1 MRIKKPIAFMG
12 IGVCLFLAAFVS
24 AQYEVPKQTGP
35 DSTPF
40 QWPKGKRAAISLT
53 FDDARLSQIDNGLPL
68 LDRHRV
74 RATFFVTPRAVEKRC
89 SAGSKPS
96 GAGTKSGIIR

>member
-53 FDDARLSQIDNGLPL
+53 FDSWESEPFTIWLDGL
-68 LDRHRV
+68 
-74 RATFFVTPRAVEKRC
+74 TC
-89 SAGSKPS
+89 Q
-96 GAGTKSGIIR
+96 